1 MKSFSC
7 FLKILPF
14 PPCQFRSEEKK
25 KSRLYRNEEFQLF
38 MTVWSGEEKK
48 FKVIQKLEVSVVF
61 ERSHHVLALDKYFKQ

>member
-1 MKSFSC
+1 
-7 FLKILPF
+7 
-14 PPCQFRSEEKK
+14 
-25 KSRLYRNEEFQLF
+25 